1 MMALSVLRLF
11 SFGLEVNKSKESS
24 DEACIKLFNQAE
36 HTIVILSGELNEEFY
51 GDSQVCRDLTN
62 AVKRG
67 VRVKVGYGPQ
77 ASNKIVKVLQ
87 KLRKKYGNV
96 ELYPLSERPEP
107 HFMIIDEKT
116 VRRQL
121 GHARGTQEH
130 RAVIK
135 YNSPELALKYLNF
148 FKSVVGEREG

>member
-1 MMALSVLRLF
+1 MALSVFRLF
-11 SFGLEVNKSKESS
+11 SFGLEVNKNKESS
-24 DEACIKLFNQAE
+24 NEACRKLFNQAE
-36 HTIVILSGELNEEFY
+36 YMIVILSGELNEEFY
-51 GDSQVCRDLTN
+51 GDSQVCRDLTT

-87 KLRKKYGNV
+87 NLRKKYGNV
-96 ELYPLSERPEP
+96 ELYPLSGRPEP

-121 GHARGTQEH
+121 GHMRGTQEH